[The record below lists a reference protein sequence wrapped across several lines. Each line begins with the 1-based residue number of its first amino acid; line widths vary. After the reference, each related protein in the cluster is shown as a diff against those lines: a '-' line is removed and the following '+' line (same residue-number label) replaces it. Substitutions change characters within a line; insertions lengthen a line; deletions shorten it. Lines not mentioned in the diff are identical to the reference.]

1 MVLGI
6 KEGWV
11 ECATV
16 CVKSVVILSLNPVNR
31 LSYQNSF
38 WQKKISYLP
47 IAVERTVVVV
57 VAVTRQV
64 TVEVLGWQLKKR
76 RLRPVDDF
84 DRFAAIKTKQKHIS
98 KQDKTTKITGA

>member
-1 MVLGI
+1 MAVKQERASSQSINYLI
-6 KEGWV
+6 KL
-11 ECATV
+11 
-16 CVKSVVILSLNPVNR
+16 LSR
-31 LSYQNSF
+31 
-38 WQKKISYLP
+38 KKMFSYLP

-98 KQDKTTKITGA
+98 KQDKTTKNTGL

>member
-1 MVLGI
+1 M
-6 KEGWV
+6 
-11 ECATV
+11 
-16 CVKSVVILSLNPVNR
+16 
-31 LSYQNSF
+31 F
-38 WQKKISYLP
+38 SYLP

-57 VAVTRQV
+57 VVAVTKRV

-98 KQDKTTKITGA
+98 KQDKTTKITGV

>member
-1 MVLGI
+1 M
-6 KEGWV
+6 
-11 ECATV
+11 
-16 CVKSVVILSLNPVNR
+16 NPF
-31 LSYQNSF
+31 LE
-38 WQKKISYLP
+38 KKKLSYLP

-84 DRFAAIKTKQKHIS
+84 DRFAAIKTKQILAN
-98 KQDKTTKITGA
+98 ITRQQKNTGK